1 MIVRSLYNVSRQMN
15 VLQEKQENNAANTAN
30 VNTPGFKYQELVQS
44 AMKEYEICNHAGGKD
59 DNQKQQLGS
68 INFGTEID
76 EAHTDFSQ
84 GAFKQTGLY
93 TDLAISGNGFFSVE
107 LEDGTMG
114 FTRNGNFKVDDK
126 NQLVTQEGYQ
136 VLATDDQGNICGIN
150 VKNDRLEVDK
160 NGYINGTSTKVM
172 TVDFPDYGAF
182 ELKGNTV
189 YVSGMEKFQ
198 PTDCAISQG
207 FIESSNVSMMD
218 EMVNMMQV
226 SREFETN
233 QRALKVINETLQKT
247 VNDIGRN

>member
-1 MIVRSLYNVSRQMN
+1 
-15 VLQEKQENNAANTAN
+15 
-30 VNTPGFKYQELVQS
+30 
-44 AMKEYEICNHAGGKD
+44 MKEYEICNHAGGDD

-126 NQLVTQEGYQ
+126 NQLVTQEGYR

-189 YVSGMEKFQ
+189 YVSGKEKFQ

-207 FIESSNVSMMD
+207 VIESSNVSMMD